1 MSFNFS
7 AAATKAK
14 PSSVR
19 EMQKYNLNTNLI
31 SFGGGMPA
39 PELFPV
45 DEINQISSKV
55 LKENGK
61 AALQYSTTEGY
72 DPLRQWIAGRMK
84 QYTGK
89 EPGLDQILI
98 VQGSQQAI
106 DLTAR
111 TFLNEGDVVLCEQP
125 TYLAAINVFKSCKAD
140 VRSVPTD
147 DSGII
152 MDSLEKAL
160 KETANVKLIYVITD
174 YQNPTGVSWSRERR
188 VKLAE
193 MAEKFNVVVLED
205 DPYIELRYEGEF
217 IPPVKAFDKTG
228 HVIFAGSF
236 SKMLSPG
243 IRMGWATGDPEI
255 IAKMVLAKQSADLQ
269 CNTLIQ
275 MVVSEY
281 LNLFNI
287 DQHISEI
294 KKLYRKRRDVMLATM
309 DEVFPKD
316 ITYTR
321 PNGGMFLWVT
331 LPERM
336 LAAKLLKIAI
346 ESNVAFVCGNDFYT
360 DGSGSN
366 KIRLSFSNMTEEK
379 IIEGI
384 KRMAKAIKSY
394 EDSFRY

>member
-1 MSFNFS
+1 MGFHFS
-7 AAATKAK
+7 AVATKAK

-45 DEINQISSKV
+45 DEMIQISSKV
-55 LKENGK
+55 LKEKGK
-61 AALQYSTTEGY
+61 IAMQYSTTEGY
-72 DPLRQWIAGRMK
+72 DPLRQWIAGRMQK
-84 QYTGK
+84 YTEK
-89 EPGLDQILI
+89 DYGLDNILI

-106 DLTAR
+106 DLAAR
-111 TFLNEGDVVLCEQP
+111 TFVDEGDVVLCEQP
-125 TYLAAINVFKSCKAD
+125 TYLAAINVFRSCKAD

-152 MDSLEKAL
+152 MDRLEKTL
-160 KETANVKLIYVITD
+160 KETMNVKLIYIITD

-188 VKLAE
+188 QELAA

-205 DPYIELRYEGEF
+205 DPYIELRYEGDF

-243 IRMGWATGDPEI
+243 IRMGWATGDSEI
-255 IAKMVLAKQSADLQ
+255 IAKMVLAKQAADLQ
-269 CNTLIQ
+269 SNTFIQ

-281 LNLFNI
+281 LNIFNI
-287 DQHISEI
+287 DMHIDEI
-294 KKLYRKRRDVMLATM
+294 KKLYKRRKDVMLKTM
-309 DEVFPKD
+309 DEVFPKN

-331 LPERM
+331 LPETM
-336 LAAKLLKIAI
+336 SAAKLLKKAI
-346 ESNVAFVCGNDFYT
+346 ENNVAFVCGTEFYP
-360 DGSGSN
+360 DGSGNN
-366 KIRLSFSNMTEEK
+366 KIRLSFSNMTEDK
-379 IIEGI
+379 IVEGI
-384 KRMAKAIKSY
+384 KRMAKAIESY
-394 EDSFRY
+394 ED

>member
-7 AAATKAK
+7 SAAANAK

-45 DEINQISSKV
+45 EEMAQISSKV
-55 LKENGK
+55 LKEKGK
-61 AALQYSTTEGY
+61 VALQYSTTEGY
-72 DPLRQWIAGRMK
+72 DPLRQWIAGRMQK
-84 QYTGK
+84 YA
-89 EPGLDQILI
+89 EREFGLDEILI

-106 DLTAR
+106 DLAAR
-111 TFLNEGDVVLCEQP
+111 TFVNEGDVVLCEQP
-125 TYLAAINVFKSCKAD
+125 TYLAAINVFRSCKAD

-147 DSGII
+147 DCGII
-152 MDSLEKAL
+152 MDRLEKSL
-160 KETANVKLIYVITD
+160 KETTNVKLIYVITD

-188 VKLAE
+188 QELAE
-193 MAEKFNVVVLED
+193 LAAKFDVVVLED
-205 DPYIELRYEGEF
+205 DPYIELRYEGDF

-243 IRMGWATGDPEI
+243 IRMGWAAGDPEI
-255 IAKMVLAKQSADLQ
+255 IAKMVLAKQAADLQ
-269 CNTLIQ
+269 CNTFIQ
-275 MVVSEY
+275 MAVSEY
-281 LNLFNI
+281 LNIYNI
-287 DQHISEI
+287 DRHIDEI
-294 KKLYRKRRDVMLATM
+294 KKLYKKRRDVMLKTM

-331 LPERM
+331 LPETM
-336 LAAKLLKIAI
+336 SAEKLLKKAI
-346 ESNVAFVCGNDFYT
+346 NNNVAFVCGNDFYP
-360 DGSGSN
+360 DGRGNN
-366 KIRLSFSNMTEEK
+366 KIRLSFSNMTEGK
-379 IIEGI
+379 IVEGI
-384 KRMAKAIKSY
+384 ERMAKAIESY
-394 EDSFRY
+394 ED

>member
-1 MSFNFS
+1 MGFNFS
-7 AAATKAK
+7 AAAAKAR

-19 EMQKYNLNTNLI
+19 EMQKYNLNVNLI

-55 LKENGK
+55 LKEKGK
-61 AALQYSTTEGY
+61 VALQYSTTEGY
-72 DPLRQWIAGRMK
+72 DPLRQWIAGRM
-84 QYTGK
+84 QEYTEK
-89 EPGLDQILI
+89 EYGLDHILV

-106 DLTAR
+106 DLAAR
-111 TFLNEGDVVLCEQP
+111 TFVNEGDVVLCEQP

-147 DSGII
+147 DCGII
-152 MDSLEKAL
+152 MESLEKTL

-188 VKLAE
+188 EQLAE
-193 MAEKFNVVVLED
+193 MAAKFNVVVLED

-243 IRMGWATGDPEI
+243 IRMGWVTGDSEI
-255 IAKMVLAKQSADLQ
+255 IAKMILAKQAADLQ
-269 CNTLIQ
+269 CNTFMQ

-281 LNLFNI
+281 LSIFNI
-287 DQHISEI
+287 DKHITEI
-294 KKLYRKRRDVMLATM
+294 KKLYKRRRDVMLATM
-309 DEVFPKD
+309 DEVFPKN

-331 LPERM
+331 LPENM
-336 LAAKLLKIAI
+336 FAAKLLEKAI
-346 ESNVAFVCGNDFYT
+346 ESNVAFVCGTDFYP
-360 DGSGSN
+360 DGSGNN

-379 IIEGI
+379 IVEGI
-384 KRMAKAIKSY
+384 KRMAKAIELY
-394 EDSFRY
+394 ED

>member
-1 MSFNFS
+1 MGFNFS
-7 AAATKAK
+7 VAATKAK

-45 DEINQISSKV
+45 DEITQISSKV
-55 LKENGK
+55 LKEKGK
-61 AALQYSTTEGY
+61 VALQYSTTEGY
-72 DPLRQWIAGRMK
+72 DPLRQWIAGRMQK
-84 QYTGK
+84 YTEK
-89 EPGLDQILI
+89 EFGLDNILI

-106 DLTAR
+106 DLAAR
-111 TFLNEGDVVLCEQP
+111 TFVNEGDVVLCEQP
-125 TYLAAINVFKSCKAD
+125 TYLAAINVFRSCNAD

-147 DSGII
+147 DCGIV
-152 MDSLEKAL
+152 MDCLEKTL
-160 KETANVKLIYVITD
+160 KETTNVKLIYVITD
-174 YQNPTGVSWSRERR
+174 YQNPTGISWSRERR
-188 VKLAE
+188 QELAE
-193 MAEKFNVVVLED
+193 MAAKFNVVVLED
-205 DPYIELRYEGEF
+205 DPYIELRYEGDF

-255 IAKMVLAKQSADLQ
+255 IAKMVLAKQAADLQ
-269 CNTLIQ
+269 CNTFIQ

-281 LNLFNI
+281 LNIFNI
-287 DQHISEI
+287 DKHIDEI
-294 KKLYRKRRDVMLATM
+294 KKLYKRRRDVMLKTM
-309 DEVFPKD
+309 DEVFPKN

-331 LPERM
+331 LPENM
-336 LAAKLLKIAI
+336 SAAKLLKKAI
-346 ESNVAFVCGNDFYT
+346 ENNVAFVCGTDFYP
-360 DGSGSN
+360 DGRGNN

-379 IIEGI
+379 IVEGI
-384 KRMAKAIKSY
+384 TRMSKAIESY
-394 EDSFRY
+394 EN

>member
-1 MSFNFS
+1 MGFNFS
-7 AAATKAK
+7 VAAAKAK

-45 DEINQISSKV
+45 DEMIQISSKV
-55 LKENGK
+55 LKEKGK
-61 AALQYSTTEGY
+61 IAMQYSTTEGY
-72 DPLRQWIAGRMK
+72 DPLRQWIAGRM
-84 QYTGK
+84 QNYTEK
-89 EPGLDQILI
+89 EYGLDNILI

-111 TFLNEGDVVLCEQP
+111 TFVNEGDVVLCEQP
-125 TYLAAINVFKSCKAD
+125 TYLAAINVFRSCKAE

-147 DSGII
+147 SCGII
-152 MDSLEKAL
+152 MDRLEKTL

-174 YQNPTGVSWSRERR
+174 YQNPTGASWSMERR
-188 VKLAE
+188 QELAR
-193 MAEKFNVVVLED
+193 MAAKFNVVVLED

-217 IPPVKAFDKTG
+217 IPPAMAFDKTG

-243 IRMGWATGDPEI
+243 IRMGWAAGDSEI
-255 IAKMVLAKQSADLQ
+255 IAKMVLAKQAADLQ
-269 CNTLIQ
+269 SNTFIQ
-275 MVVSEY
+275 MIVSEY
-281 LNLFNI
+281 LNIFDI
-287 DQHISEI
+287 DKHIDEI
-294 KKLYRKRRDVMLATM
+294 KKLYKRRRDVMLKTM
-309 DEVFPKD
+309 DEVFPKN

-331 LPERM
+331 LPETM
-336 LAAKLLKIAI
+336 SAAKLLKKAI
-346 ESNVAFVCGNDFYT
+346 ENNVAFVGGNDFYP
-360 DGSGSN
+360 DGNGNN

-379 IIEGI
+379 IVVGI
-384 KRMAKAIKSY
+384 KRMAEAIESY
-394 EDSFRY
+394 ED